1 MTAIFISGSIDI
13 VDIAM
18 AMVNTKTSS
27 ERGNSMKKFLG
38 LKKISATILA
48 AVALF
53 SGVSTVNAD
62 TGKYCGTN
70 GYEYA
75 VFPNSTVYVSQ
86 TAYGDYSHSGKN
98 VTDIVPDG
106 RLVAPFSGTIR
117 YIDKSWGYVILESDN
132 KVNWADGTVD
142 KLCVGFMHDN
152 DISDLWVGKHI
163 NQGEAFYDKGTKAGS
178 GGSKITGAHVHVIVM
193 AGAFQDTFKSKYST
207 RGNVYIYNAFYL
219 APGTSISKSGYAK
232 SNWKYLP
239 DQGSVSQPAPVLRVT
254 TAFNAP
260 TTLKK
265 GKSFGLR
272 GIITADVGTI
282 TNVTA
287 YVKGA
292 NGNAYY
298 YNVNPSCK
306 TWNAQNTINNSFLF
320 GKLSKGN
327 YTYYVS
333 VTATNGGMCT
343 NYTFSRDFKVT

>member
-1 MTAIFISGSIDI
+1 MCFH
-13 VDIAM
+13 
-18 AMVNTKTSS
+18 
-27 ERGNSMKKFLG
+27 
-38 LKKISATILA
+38 
-48 AVALF
+48 
-53 SGVSTVNAD
+53 STVRENSRVFKLDSQYQFVGALNSPRGD
-62 TGKYCGTN
+62 LIGKTVIHATN
-70 GYEYA
+70 
-75 VFPNSTVYVSQ
+75 
-86 TAYGDYSHSGKN
+86 
-98 VTDIVPDG
+98 
-106 RLVAPFSGTIR
+106 
-117 YIDKSWGYVILESDN
+117 
-132 KVNWADGTVD
+132 
-142 KLCVGFMHDN
+142 
-152 DISDLWVGKHI
+152 
-163 NQGEAFYDKGTKAGS
+163 
-178 GGSKITGAHVHVIVM
+178 
-193 AGAFQDTFKSKYST
+193 
-207 RGNVYIYNAFYL
+207 GNVYIYNAFYL